1 MERNL
6 PGQNLNDYFIYIIL
20 CVEDDTILVE
30 KTGIDGDDNHSLITT
45 SLKQSEGW
53 NCSGRRLARQVR
65 HAFFIEGKMV

>member
-65 HAFFIEGKMV
+65 HAFFIEGLMV